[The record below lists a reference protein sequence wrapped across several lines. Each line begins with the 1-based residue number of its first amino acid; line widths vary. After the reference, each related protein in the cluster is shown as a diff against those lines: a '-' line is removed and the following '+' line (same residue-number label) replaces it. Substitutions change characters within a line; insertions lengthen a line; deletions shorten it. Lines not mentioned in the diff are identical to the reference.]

1 MVAVLAL
8 TGGFAVA
15 VTRAAESSGRASFD
29 DAAELAVQQGLQA
42 RLLRNWQRSVQLT
55 IRLTGTRA
63 VRLPDV
69 GVAAGGRTFLPQ
81 ALFLFEETTRK
92 VRPQLRVPL
101 SDMTT
106 TQIEVLSVFPVV
118 LGPEAAQ

>member
-8 TGGFAVA
+8 AGGFAVA

-42 RLLRNWQRSVQLT
+42 RLLRNWQRSVQLK

-63 VRLPDV
+63 VQLPNV
-69 GVAAGGRTFLPQ
+69 GVAAGSRTFLPQ
-81 ALFLFEETTRK
+81 ARFQLEE
-92 VRPQLRVPL
+92 Q
-101 SDMTT
+101 SH
-106 TQIEVLSVFPVV
+106 
-118 LGPEAAQ
+118 AAAARSHKRCDHHPD